1 MEIAY
6 NCNIPYMEMVIS
18 VIKKS
23 CDVKFESVRV
33 ELDVY
38 VLCKYLIYN
47 ERLFLICYVGCMKV
61 Q

>member
-1 MEIAY
+1 
-6 NCNIPYMEMVIS
+6 MVIS

-33 ELDVY
+33 KLDVY